1 MASSVWKGHL
11 TFGLVSF
18 PIRLFSA
25 ARSET
30 VSFNL
35 LHKEDHSRIRQVV
48 YCQAEDKPVPR
59 SELVKG
65 YEYEKDQYVEIDD
78 EDIKKVAPKTA
89 KVMEILEFVKS
100 ADVDPIYLES
110 SYYVAPDEGGEKPY
124 ALLFQALRESQYYAL
139 AKIAMHNREH
149 IIILR
154 PGAKGILSHTMYY
167 ADEIRHVEEFRTDTS
182 LVKEKELAMAKMLI
196 SSLEAE
202 FEPQK
207 YRDTYRDNL
216 QQMIEAKIEG
226 RNVVATPTAHVAPVI
241 DIMEALKKSL
251 AEKKKPAMAE
261 TAASAPAH
269 AEAEAESEA
278 APKKRARK
286 SKVG

>member
-35 LHKEDHSRIRQVV
+35 LHKEDHSRIRQVI

-149 IIILR
+149 ISILR

-226 RNVVATPTAHVAPVI
+226 RKVVATPAAHVAPVI

-261 TAASAPAH
+261 TEAAAPAH
-269 AEAEAESEA
+269 GEAVAESEA

-286 SKVG
+286 SKAG